1 MVSTKTYPL
10 SITGYS
16 LRTTLLMFSSPP
28 NSISSRNFAF
38 PSQRRIFSGIVKLT
52 LARAFNVTNKVVI
65 ISLSLAYLN
74 ATYKALLRL
83 DIPKCACA

>member
-38 PSQRRIFSGIVKLT
+38 PSQRRIFSGIVKLILT
-52 LARAFNVTNKVVI
+52 RALNLTNKAVTI
-65 ISLSLAYLN
+65 LLSLVYLV
-74 ATYKALLRL
+74 TYKALLRL